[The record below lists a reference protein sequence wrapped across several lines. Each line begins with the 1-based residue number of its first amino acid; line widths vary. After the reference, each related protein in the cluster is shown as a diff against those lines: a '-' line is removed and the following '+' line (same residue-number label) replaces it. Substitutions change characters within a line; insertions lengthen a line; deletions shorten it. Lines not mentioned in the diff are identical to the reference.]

1 MYGYYLCSYAGND
14 NDNVLELRYD
24 NVNSTLTK
32 VSRTTGHPV
41 SWKQLYKIRPVL
53 CE

>member
-1 MYGYYLCSYAGND
+1 MYGYYLCSYAGNN

-32 VSRTTGHPV
+32 VSRTDNPV
-41 SWKQLYKIRPVL
+41 SWKLLYKIRPVL